1 MCGLI
6 ILSAAC
12 SRQVPSYPPPA
23 QVVLPSGPEPPLV
36 ADPSPGR
43 LIAMSD
49 PDADSHILS
58 GVFAADQGA
67 EWRFT
72 GPTARFRF
80 DVPQTTGLSFYM
92 RFFNTAD
99 ALRAR
104 GPMSFSVLVN
114 GNRIV
119 SPRYTGSGDQEFRR
133 PIPAGWILKP
143 GPVDVSIEID
153 PPWHASDGMS
163 YGVMLNSIGFEI
175 AKP

>member
-1 MCGLI
+1 MCGLMI
-6 ILSAAC
+6 FVPGC

-23 QVVLPSGPEPPLV
+23 QIVLPSGPEPPLV
-36 ADPSPGR
+36 PDPSRGR

-49 PDADSHILS
+49 PDVDSHILS
-58 GVFAADQGA
+58 GVFAADPGA

-72 GPTARFRF
+72 GPTAKFRF
-80 DVPQTTGLSFYM
+80 DVPQTADLIFYM
-92 RFFNTAD
+92 RFYNPAD

-104 GPMSFSVLVN
+104 GPMSFSVIVN
-114 GNRIV
+114 GNRIA

-153 PPWHASDGMS
+153 PPWHASDGLT
-163 YGVMLNSIGFEI
+163 YGVMLNSVGFEI